1 MADEKA
7 EDIIRKIRKL
17 QELVKRYSNEEL
29 RHTKNKHT
37 HGNSR
42 HSNQRNINSPRR
54 HQSRKFSEYPIPD
67 ELLNLGSSLLSRGKK
82 IRRIHNNN
90 MTRHYMDLWISSL
103 IKKLIEKEK
112 EQNNAEDRKMQKVE
126 LNTDELINDPVVKEA
141 EKYVNDINFDL

>member
-29 RHTKNKHT
+29 RHTKSKHT

-42 HSNQRNINSPRR
+42 HSNQRNIKKK
-54 HQSRKFSEYPIPD
+54 SRKFSEYPIPD

-82 IRRIHNNN
+82 IRRIHNNIL
-90 MTRHYMDLWISSL
+90 TRHFMDLWISSL

-112 EQNNAEDRKMQKVE
+112 EQNNAQDRKIQKVE

-141 EKYVNDINFDL
+141 EKYVNDNNFDL

>member
-29 RHTKNKHT
+29 RHTKSKHT

-42 HSNQRNINSPRR
+42 HSNQRNIKKK
-54 HQSRKFSEYPIPD
+54 SRKFSEYPIPD

-90 MTRHYMDLWISSL
+90 LTRHFMDLWISSL

-112 EQNNAEDRKMQKVE
+112 EQNNAQDRKIQKVE

-141 EKYVNDINFDL
+141 EKYVNDNNFDL